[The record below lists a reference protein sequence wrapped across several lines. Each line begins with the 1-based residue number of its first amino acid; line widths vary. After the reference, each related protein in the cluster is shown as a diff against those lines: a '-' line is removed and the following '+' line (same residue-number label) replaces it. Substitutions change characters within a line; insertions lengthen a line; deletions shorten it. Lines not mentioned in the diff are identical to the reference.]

1 MSKQENLLEAKKQ
14 KVLEAE
20 QAKSEAKQNLKA
32 ISDQK
37 DTDEN
42 QEKAEALK
50 DELKTLEKDVTK
62 AKKD

>member
-14 KVLEAE
+14 KVWEAE

-32 ISDQK
+32 IADQK
-37 DTDEN
+37 DTEDN

-50 DELKTLEKDVTK
+50 DELKTLEKDVKK